1 MSKPDVLIHE
11 MATGN
16 PASLMHL
23 TLLRPCCLSAK
34 LLNANFLARCPS
46 SAALS
51 PPAPGTDE
59 ASCQQAAALEPTQC
73 G

>member
-1 MSKPDVLIHE
+1 MSKSDVLIHE

-16 PASLMHL
+16 PSLLMHL
-23 TLLRPCCLSAK
+23 TLLRSRCVFAK

-51 PPAPGTDE
+51 PSAPGTDE
-59 ASCQQAAALEPTQC
+59 GSC
-73 G
+73 